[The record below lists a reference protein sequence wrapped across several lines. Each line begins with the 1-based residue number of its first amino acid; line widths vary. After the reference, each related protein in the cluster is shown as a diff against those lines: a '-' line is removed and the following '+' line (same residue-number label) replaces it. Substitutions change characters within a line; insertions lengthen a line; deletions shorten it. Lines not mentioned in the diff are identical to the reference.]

1 MFPQTYVVL
10 DLETTGLD
18 HKKDQIIEIGAI
30 KIQQGGRVFAS
41 TEVSRFHTMVA
52 LEEGRDLPEFITKLT
67 GITEEDLEDA
77 PEEWD
82 ALDDLKNFIGDA
94 VVVAQNA
101 PFDLSFISRGGI
113 EPELFYCTRAMARF
127 VEPELSAS
135 LKDVTKRNGISLDG
149 HHRALNDVEATIEVF
164 RRYLPEVKD
173 EYNGFMNVVM
183 EAPDRP
189 LKFVPKHAL
198 IREVQMVALSKP
210 DLLRIYQALRDN
222 EEMSLK
228 IGSIIE
234 RNMKG
239 VIK

>member
-1 MFPQTYVVL
+1 MFPQTYVVI

-30 KIQQGGRVFAS
+30 KIRFNGWDREFV
-41 TEVSRFHTMVA
+41 EVDRFHTVVA
-52 LEEGRDLPEFITKLT
+52 LEEGRDLPEFITNLT

-113 EPELFYCTRAMARF
+113 EPERFYCTRAMARF

-135 LKDVTKRNGISLDG
+135 LKDVTKRIGISLDG

-164 RRYLPEVKD
+164 RNYLPQVVG
-173 EYNGFMNVVM
+173 EYNAFRNIVM
-183 EAPDRP
+183 ESPDRP

-239 VIK
+239 RD

>member
-1 MFPQTYVVL
+1 MIPQTYVVL

-30 KIQQGGRVFAS
+30 KIRLGGRVREFE
-41 TEVSRFHTMVA
+41 EVSRFHTMVA
-52 LEEGRDLPEFITKLT
+52 LEEGRDLPEFITNLT

-101 PFDLSFISRGGI
+101 PFDLSFISRGDI
-113 EPELFYCTRAMARF
+113 EPERFYCTRAMARF

-164 RRYLPEVKD
+164 RRYLPQVSG
-173 EYNGFMNVVM
+173 EYNDFMNVVM

-189 LKFVPKHAL
+189 LKFVPKHAMVW
-198 IREVQMVALSKP
+198 EVQMVALSKA

-222 EEMSLK
+222 EAMSLK

-239 VIK
+239 RD

>member
-1 MFPQTYVVL
+1 MIPQTYVVL

-30 KIQQGGRVFAS
+30 KIRLGGRLHEFE
-41 TEVSRFHTMVA
+41 EVDRFHTMVA
-52 LEEGRDLPEFITKLT
+52 LDEGRDLPEFITNLT

-82 ALDDLKNFIGDA
+82 ALDDLKNFIGEA
-94 VVVAQNA
+94 TVVAQNA
-101 PFDLSFISRGGI
+101 PFDLSFISRGDI
-113 EPELFYCTRAMARF
+113 EPERFYCTRAMARF

-135 LKDVTKRNGISLDG
+135 LKAVTKRNGISLDG

-164 RRYLPEVKD
+164 RNYLPQVVG
-173 EYNGFMNVVM
+173 EYNDFMNVVM
-183 EAPDRP
+183 ESPDRP
-189 LKFVPKHAL
+189 LKFVPKGAL
-198 IREVQMVALSKP
+198 VREVQMVALSKP

-239 VIK
+239 RD